1 MPTASPA
8 IPILHLHRTSAA
20 PPPHLHRHLHRHLRR
35 HLRCHLRC
43 TSASPPLPLAAQ
55 AKTFNEFIERTF
67 ESVRQNVAFLFKIL
81 GAFMRIIFCLRG
93 KKRTHVDAVAQEFHT
108 GLNAAA
114 ALPPSGKK
122 KLVAK
127 VAAKFSKLFGGG
139 GEEGG
144 EGGGKGG
151 GKGGD
156 GGGKKGKPVKQA
168 PLSRAAAAAAEAETG
183 DDLVEAYI
191 KFAKEAAAAEAH
203 ADEVPSPRPAQLA
216 KPGLRPGLMGPAGG
230 GGGSSASNNR

>member
-1 MPTASPA
+1 M
-8 IPILHLHRTSAA
+8 
-20 PPPHLHRHLHRHLRR
+20 
-35 HLRCHLRC
+35 
-43 TSASPPLPLAAQ
+43 PLAAQ

-93 KKRTHVDAVAQEFHT
+93 KKRTHVDAVAQEVDT

-151 GKGGD
+151 E

-168 PLSRAAAAAAEAETG
+168 PPSRAAAAAAAAETG

-203 ADEVPSPRPAQLA
+203 ADEAPSPRPAQLA

-230 GGGSSASNNR
+230 GGGSSSSNNR